1 MKILTRDEAILFL
14 ETESE
19 HDPDVA
25 FGAEMNGAL
34 LSLHDR
40 GVIEFRAN
48 DNGELEIRSTVP
60 N

>member
-19 HDPDVA
+19 QDPDVA

-34 LSLHDR
+34 LSLFDR